1 MGENLIQELAAAF
14 TRFPGVG
21 PRQAKRFVYF
31 LLKSPPTN
39 TERLARLIDELR
51 RKISQCG
58 DCRRFVD
65 TVELQAKQCALCRHE
80 RRDHSLL
87 LVVEKDI
94 DVNQIERA
102 GSYEGR
108 YFVLGGLVP
117 LLEDEPDKR
126 IRLTELKKYL
136 DRHEIKEL
144 IVALT
149 ANAEGDNTAE
159 YLQQTLKK
167 YEADGLVVTVLG
179 RGLSSGIELE
189 YSDPDTIKH
198 ALSGRIKIS

>member
-1 MGENLIQELAAAF
+1 MRPLSPRAPRSLAPFGGGE
-14 TRFPGVG
+14 
-21 PRQAKRFVYF
+21 
-31 LLKSPPTN
+31 
-39 TERLARLIDELR
+39 D
-51 RKISQCG
+51 
-58 DCRRFVD
+58 VD
-65 TVELQAKQCALCRHE
+65 V
-80 RRDHSLL
+80 D
-87 LVVEKDI
+87 
-94 DVNQIERA
+94 QIERA

-198 ALSGRIKIS
+198 ALSGRTKIS